1 MQKNNK
7 LFQRLSVLGAG
18 LLVFGA
24 CARTP
29 SEKQINKKHE
39 KYMANMPDTKL
50 QAGKVS
56 QNAEKLGNVI
66 AWEMAADIDSLICG
80 LVTPE
85 QKYGLCD
92 MYCNTA
98 VTTALCDALK
108 KTNFQELYHLDFF
121 AKAKITDRQR
131 GTNFI
136 KYLQSNK
143 EAYDAATK
151 VINFAEITPEDYE
164 NMNPGTI
171 IFYRGNYINPN
182 NGKTKGPYSHTQM
195 VAGKGFSDDVKG
207 MDANGKN
214 PGGTKFAPS
223 SKGETITVNAYGNLF
238 RYGADNIEI
247 YENRQDVKLDKVI
260 IVDMAKYLQ
269 IIMQNSK

>member
-1 MQKNNK
+1 MQNNNK
-7 LFQRLSVLGAG
+7 LLKRLSVFGAG

-39 KYMANMPDTKL
+39 KYVTNMPDAKL
-50 QAGKVS
+50 RSNNVS
-56 QNAEKLGNVI
+56 QNADKLGDII
-66 AWEMAADIDSLICG
+66 AWEMAADIDSLIRG

-85 QKYGLCD
+85 QKYNLSK

-98 VTTALCDALK
+98 VTTALRDALK
-108 KTNFQELYHLDFF
+108 KTNFQEMYHVDFF
-121 AKAKITDRQR
+121 AKAKITDMQR

-136 KYLQSNK
+136 KYLQNNK
-143 EAYDAATK
+143 EAYDAATR
-151 VINFAEITPEDYE
+151 VINFSEITPEDYE
-164 NMNPGTI
+164 NMNAGSI
-171 IFYRGNYINPN
+171 IFYRGNYINQS
-182 NGKTKGPYSHTQM
+182 NGKVKGPYSHTQM

-207 MDANGKN
+207 TDVSGSN

-223 SKGETITVNAYGNLF
+223 PKGETITVNAYGNLF

-247 YENRQDVKLDKVI
+247 YKQREDVKLDKVI
-260 IVDMAKYLQ
+260 VVDMAKYLQ